1 MTLNNKNAIA
11 DYLRTKTGMNI
22 SQIAKKNGISR
33 KCLYEAING
42 NGSRRLRVEIAKML
56 KIPPSLI
63 WKNNNTVTRTID
75 DLHYLGVHND

>member
-1 MTLNNKNAIA
+1 MTLTDKNAIA
-11 DYLRTKTGMNI
+11 DYLRTKTGLKI
-22 SQIAKKNGISR
+22 AQIARNNGVSR

-63 WKNNNTVTRTID
+63 WKENDTVTRTVD
-75 DLHYLGVHND
+75 DLHYLGVQND